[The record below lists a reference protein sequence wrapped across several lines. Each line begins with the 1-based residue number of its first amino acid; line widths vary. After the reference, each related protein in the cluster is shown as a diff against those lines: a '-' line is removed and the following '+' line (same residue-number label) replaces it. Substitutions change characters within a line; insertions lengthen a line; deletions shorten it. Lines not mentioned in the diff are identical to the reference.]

1 MVVAAIF
8 TKGKNIKPANL
19 SEHVDFQLAKTKEE
33 AAKFV
38 KDNFG
43 MQYRSKAQ
51 NDMSLEMM
59 NFVNKGLTKFN
70 NATKGKYRPANFI
83 EYSAKSFIN
92 EDADAMARVLRYDG
106 DKNYYSICFNPKFFE
121 NIDKL
126 IVDTINGDIAA
137 GGLRKI
143 NGRYTFDPLN
153 RSFSIA
159 KETEDKIAKY
169 FDGKCNIEEKV
180 ELFHLLEDISDANI
194 KLFEKYNGDLN
205 KLQELVGTNIT
216 VEKTSPFHVVYHEI
230 GHVYHDLK
238 DPNMFE
244 KMGKLKE
251 LKQSGITDFSI
262 LNEFNGKYQGVAS
275 RVSDYATTSP
285 AEFVA
290 EVYAK
295 MIDGKKFDNEIMAL
309 YKKYSGPELPNMY
322 NAA

>member
-1 MVVAAIF
+1 
-8 TKGKNIKPANL
+8 
-19 SEHVDFQLAKTKEE
+19 
-33 AAKFV
+33 
-38 KDNFG
+38 

-92 EDADAMARVLRYDG
+92 EDADALARVMEYSG
-106 DKNYYSICFNPKFFE
+106 DKKYYSICFNPKFFE
-121 NIDKL
+121 NIDKE
-126 IVDTINGDIAA
+126 IAHTINDNIAA
-137 GGLRKI
+137 GAISKI

-169 FDGKCNIEEKV
+169 LQGNCTLEEKV
-180 ELFHLLEDISDANI
+180 ELFHLLDDMTDANI

-230 GHVYHDLK
+230 GHVYHHLK
-238 DPNMFE
+238 APNMLS
-244 KMGKLKE
+244 KMRKLEE
-251 LKQSGITDFSI
+251 LKRSGITDFSI
-262 LNEFNGKYQGVAS
+262 LNEFNSKYQGIAR

-295 MIDGKKFDNEIMAL
+295 MIDGKKFDDEVMAL
-309 YKKYSGPELPNMY
+309 YKKYGGPELPNMY

>member
-1 MVVAAIF
+1 
-8 TKGKNIKPANL
+8 
-19 SEHVDFQLAKTKEE
+19 
-33 AAKFV
+33 
-38 KDNFG
+38 

-106 DKNYYSICFNPKFFE
+106 DKKYYGICFNPKFFE
-121 NIDKL
+121 NIDKE
-126 IVDTINGDIAA
+126 IAHTINDNIAA
-137 GGLRKI
+137 GAISKI

-159 KETEDKIAKY
+159 KETEDKITKY
-169 FDGKCNIEEKV
+169 LQGNCTLEEKV
-180 ELFHLLEDISDANI
+180 ELLHLLDDMTDANI

-244 KMGKLKE
+244 KMGKLEE

-295 MIDGKKFDNEIMAL
+295 MIDGKKFDDEVMAL
-309 YKKYSGPELPNMY
+309 YKKYGGPELPNMY